1 MELTFVQ
8 LNELFEALTALKNK
22 TMPFKLSLIIAKD
35 LALIDT
41 EMNFYI
47 DREREFADRY
57 LQKDESGK
65 FIQEPEGVFKII
77 DGLEDDCRAARK
89 ELDAFTT
96 TVELRRIPVSLLENL
111 EITPADV
118 AALEPVLEEE
128 VEE

>member
-8 LNELFEALTALKNK
+8 LNDLFEALTALKTK

-35 LALIDT
+35 LALLET

-47 DREREFADRY
+47 EREREFANKY
-57 LQKDESGK
+57 LQKDENGK

-77 DGLEDDCRAARK
+77 DGLEDECRTARV

-96 TVELRRIPVSLLENL
+96 KVELRNIPIELLENL

-118 AALEPVLEEE
+118 AALEPILEEVTE
-128 VEE
+128 

>member
-96 TVELRRIPVSLLENL
+96 TVELRHIPVSLLENL

-118 AALEPVLEEE
+118 AALEPILEEE